1 VFGSNSQD
9 AYYEA
14 VLGGVEIDRKIKR
27 SHERLEKEMPL
38 TDHARTNSDR
48 ISAIAMEVQSLLKQA
63 EREGEDG
70 LVDQA
75 QATMAKVQRK
85 LVFSA
90 MGLIINI
97 PPLPLF
103 SNARNAQSLRF
114 GCSRLLGMFPSLGQA
129 HATRHI
135 GSQLVTHFCH
145 ILTFMWYSS

>member
-1 VFGSNSQD
+1 MFGSNSQD

-14 VLGGVEIDRKIKR
+14 VLGGVGIDRKIKR

-85 LVFSA
+85 LVF
-90 MGLIINI
+90 
-97 PPLPLF
+97 
-103 SNARNAQSLRF
+103 
-114 GCSRLLGMFPSLGQA
+114 
-129 HATRHI
+129 
-135 GSQLVTHFCH
+135 
-145 ILTFMWYSS
+145 